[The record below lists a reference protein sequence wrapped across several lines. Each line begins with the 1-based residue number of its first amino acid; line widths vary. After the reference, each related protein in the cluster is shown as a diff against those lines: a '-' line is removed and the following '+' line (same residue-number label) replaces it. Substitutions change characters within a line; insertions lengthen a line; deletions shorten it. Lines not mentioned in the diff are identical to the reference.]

1 MKKLMAA
8 LLLLVA
14 MSSVAAAQSQP
25 FIGLYADDTA
35 VLCEADLTPFV
46 PMNVYVFAVLPETDI
61 PAITAAEFRID
72 NLPGPAA
79 AIITPT
85 WNTTLVIGTM
95 GHDLALAFTPPLP
108 GPVALL
114 GTLQFLALA
123 DLGADF
129 RMTIMP
135 GNDCNCLVVVDTD
148 YIEWDCE
155 PDHFFTFNCTG
166 ALEYGCNCQPTIATE
181 DATWG
186 QIKALY

>member
-1 MKKLMAA
+1 MKKMMAA

-14 MSSVAAAQSQP
+14 MSSVAAAQGQP

-46 PMNVYVFAVLPETDI
+46 PMNVYVFAYLQDI
-61 PAITAAEFRID
+61 PAITAAEFRVD
-72 NLPGPAA
+72 NLPGVAQ

-85 WNTTLVIGTM
+85 WNTTLVIGTL
-95 GHDLALAFTPPLP
+95 GYDLALAFTPALT

-114 GTLQFLALA
+114 GTLQFLALS
-123 DLGADF
+123 DLGADW
-129 RMTIMP
+129 RMTVMP
-135 GNDCNCLVVVDTD
+135 GLDCNCLVVVDTD
-148 YIEWDCE
+148 YVEHACE
-155 PDHFFTFNCTG
+155 PDHFLTLNCTG
-166 ALEYGCNCQPTIATE
+166 ALDYGCNCQPTIATE